1 MVQVPAF
8 GRMADVC
15 CVEQQGQG
23 FGLVDANEENRKKK
37 TTTSIHLFSV
47 FLFFFLQIPGN
58 ITSTKTLISF

>member
-23 FGLVDANEENRKKK
+23 FGLVDANEGNRKKK
-37 TTTSIHLFSV
+37 NNINPSVQCFS
-47 FLFFFLQIPGN
+47 FLFFTN
-58 ITSTKTLISF
+58 TW

>member
-37 TTTSIHLFSV
+37 TTTSIHLFMCSV
-47 FLFFFLQIPGN
+47 FFFSFFYKYLV
-58 ITSTKTLISF
+58 TSLVQKP

>member
-23 FGLVDANEENRKKK
+23 FGLVDANEGKK
-37 TTTSIHLFSV
+37 TTSIHLFMCSV
-47 FLFFFLQIPGN
+47 FYFSFFLQRPGN

>member
-37 TTTSIHLFSV
+37 QHQSICSV
-47 FLFFFLQIPGN
+47 FFFSFFYKYLV
-58 ITSTKTLISF
+58 TSLVQKP